1 MDTGPLNI
9 EFFVTEEGEHELH
22 ISFKIGFKVLD
33 HPQQIETF
41 QNFIKSLHTQ
51 AQSID
56 EDNDER
62 QGLLMIMQISEELI
76 KLIAENEIPLEETI
90 TVTLEKQNPFG
101 NIKIIN

>member
-9 EFFVTEEGEHELH
+9 EFFVTDEGVHELH
-22 ISFKIGFKVLD
+22 IGFKIGFKVLD

-41 QNFIKSLHTQ
+41 QSFIESLRNQ
-51 AQSID
+51 ARAIE
-56 EDNDER
+56 EDNEER
-62 QGLLMIMQISEELI
+62 QGLLMIMQVSEELI
-76 KLIAENEIPLEETI
+76 KLIAKDEIPLEETI